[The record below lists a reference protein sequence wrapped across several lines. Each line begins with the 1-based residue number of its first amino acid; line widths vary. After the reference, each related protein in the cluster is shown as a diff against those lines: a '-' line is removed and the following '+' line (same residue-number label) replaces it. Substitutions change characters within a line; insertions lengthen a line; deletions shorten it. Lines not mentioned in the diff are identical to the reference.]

1 MTALPSAAS
10 FNGASVTEGD
20 FKTAISNLLLY
31 LSGQFGSTGV
41 PIDAQAAMGVIFGSA
56 PVPKTGAYSVVAGDR
71 GKTISCSG
79 TFTVSLPD
87 VATVGEGFSVAIAN
101 TGSGDITIDPA
112 STQLIGGAATKTL
125 DPHTM
130 AMCSVVGGGW
140 ETVGSPPTATTTRS
154 GIVQLVDS
162 YSSTS
167 LVLAPTANALK
178 SGVDAALAAVNLAPT
193 AGSTYILCQKAAEAT
208 TTSASY
214 TKIGPQM
221 NVIKSGTI
229 RFYGEHHKINGGAS
243 GSSYLQVLKNGA
255 VVGGPWATTSTTY
268 VARSVDLSVQIG
280 DEIIFQEKIDGATV
294 NSNAVRNLRATSD
307 TLVGAIAWS

>member
-10 FNGASVTEGD
+10 FTGASVTEGD

-41 PIDAQAAMGVIFGSA
+41 AIDAQAALGVIFGSA
-56 PVPKTGAYSVVAGDR
+56 PVPKTGAYSVVTGDR

-178 SGVDAALAAVNLAPT
+178 SGVDAALAAANLAPT
-193 AGSTYILCQKAAEAT
+193 AGATYILCQKAAEV
-208 TTSASY
+208 SSSNGSY
-214 TKIGPQM
+214 TKTGPQM

-229 RFYGEHHKINGGAS
+229 RFYGEHHKVGWAG
-243 GSSYLQVLKNGA
+243 GSSYLRVLKNGA
-255 VVGGPWATTSTTY
+255 VVGGPWATTSTSY

-280 DEIIFQEKIDGATV
+280 DEIIFQEMID
-294 NSNAVRNLRATSD
+294 NAGTNTNFLRNLRATSD

>member
-10 FNGASVTEGD
+10 FTGASVTEGD

-178 SGVDAALAAVNLAPT
+178 SGVDAALAAANLAPT

-208 TTSASY
+208 TSNSSY
-214 TKIGPQM
+214 TKTGPQF

-229 RFYGEHHKINGGAS
+229 RFYGEHHKSGPSG
-243 GSSYLQVLKNGA
+243 GSSYLRVLKM
-255 VVGGPWATTSTTY
+255 VQLLGGHGRPRRRHTSEG
-268 VARSVDLSVQIG
+268 R
-280 DEIIFQEKIDGATV
+280 
-294 NSNAVRNLRATSD
+294 
-307 TLVGAIAWS
+307 

>member
-10 FNGASVTEGD
+10 FTGASVTEGD

-41 PIDAQAAMGVIFGSA
+41 AIDAQAALGVIFGSA
-56 PVPKTGAYSVVAGDR
+56 PVPKTGAYSVVTGDR

-208 TTSASY
+208 TSNSSY
-214 TKIGPQM
+214 TKTGPQF

-229 RFYGEHHKINGGAS
+229 RFYGEHHKNGGAS
-243 GSSYLQVLKNGA
+243 GSSYLRVKKNGA
-255 VVGGPWATTSTTY
+255 VAGGPWATTSTTF

-280 DEIIFQEKIDGATV
+280 DEIIFEEMIDNAGTNI
-294 NSNAVRNLRATSD
+294 NSVRNLRATSD

>member
-10 FNGASVTEGD
+10 FTGASVTEGD

-41 PIDAQAAMGVIFGSA
+41 AIDAQAALGVIFGSA
-56 PVPKTGAYSVVAGDR
+56 PVPKTGAYSVVTGDR

-112 STQLIGGAATKTL
+112 STQLIGGASTKTL

-140 ETVGSPPTATTTRS
+140 ETVGSPATATTTRA
-154 GIVQLVDS
+154 GVVQLEDS
-162 YSSTS
+162 TTSTS
-167 LVLAPTANALK
+167 TTKAPTSNALK
-178 SGVDAALAAVNLAPT
+178 TAKEAADAAQASANTAQSTANSKVPVDSGYGGVGSICVGRINTSVASGATAAGSSIRPVSFDDAGVITTGALLTGTWRNIGAPT
-193 AGSTYILCQKAAEAT
+193 D
-208 TTSASY
+208 
-214 TKIGPQM
+214 
-221 NVIKSGTI
+221 
-229 RFYGEHHKINGGAS
+229 
-243 GSSYLQVLKNGA
+243 
-255 VVGGPWATTSTTY
+255 TTY
-268 VARSVDLSVQIG
+268 HVTTWQRVS
-280 DEIIFQEKIDGATV
+280 
-294 NSNAVRNLRATSD
+294 
-307 TLVGAIAWS
+307 